1 MTSVFSL
8 LSSSRCKMFINTN
21 SEREK
26 KEKKKHI
33 LCVKQAERKGGN
45 GNMYIQKNTQKQ
57 KRLKN
62 VPRIFR
68 KTLFLT
74 YPYFP
79 GTRNIT
85 IAEDFDSRA
94 IKSVTRKRA
103 ILIRFL

>member
-1 MTSVFSL
+1 
-8 LSSSRCKMFINTN
+8 
-21 SEREK
+21 
-26 KEKKKHI
+26 
-33 LCVKQAERKGGN
+33 
-45 GNMYIQKNTQKQ
+45 MYIQKNTQKQ

-103 ILIRFL
+103 ILIRFLWYIADEIFGISEDVKKITFFFEKGMKEIRFQ